1 MRTVLFDL
9 DGTLVDSAALI
20 TQHLAGALRAV
31 DAEVPGPAVLMSLV
45 GPPFETALPAVGL
58 TAEQTA
64 AAILHYRSTYDPVAA
79 EQSVLFPGIP
89 ALLEKLDATGLRMA
103 IATSKPERT
112 ATRIAV
118 GLGIADRF
126 ALIGGSDPAVGRV
139 GKGPVI
145 ASVLT
150 RLSLDPTRASV
161 VMVGD
166 RSHDVE
172 GAIANGVPAIGV
184 GWGYADPGEL
194 ADAQLVVPDLD
205 ALFLA
210 LTGDDARPVACSV
223 GPRPP
228 VAPVDRATPVLPLP
242 VADRRVHGG
251 LPHGRAVP
259 VGAQHLEVGPVP
271 DGEPRRVGRAER
283 HRLGAERTLH
293 GTSSTSAM
301 NCMSRLL
308 AVIPPSTF
316 SRRTGT
322 PESAFIASTTSRVC
336 QPVASSTARA
346 RCPR

>member
-1 MRTVLFDL
+1 VSTVRTVLFDL

-31 DAEVPGPAVLMSLV
+31 GADVPGPAVLMSLV

-79 EQSVLFPGIP
+79 EQSALFPGIP
-89 ALLEKLDATGLRMA
+89 TLLEKLDATGLRMA

-112 ATRIAV
+112 AARIAA

-126 ALIGGSDPAVGRV
+126 ALIGGADPAVGRV

-150 RLSLDPTRASV
+150 RLSLDPARAPV

-166 RSHDVE
+166 RSHDNE
-172 GAIANGVPAIGV
+172 GAIANGVSAIGV
-184 GWGYADPGEL
+184 GWGYAEPGEL

-210 LTGDDARPVACSV
+210 LTGDDVWAQ
-223 GPRPP
+223 
-228 VAPVDRATPVLPLP
+228 RAHP
-242 VADRRVHGG
+242 
-251 LPHGRAVP
+251 
-259 VGAQHLEVGPVP
+259 
-271 DGEPRRVGRAER
+271 
-283 HRLGAERTLH
+283 
-293 GTSSTSAM
+293 
-301 NCMSRLL
+301 
-308 AVIPPSTF
+308 
-316 SRRTGT
+316 
-322 PESAFIASTTSRVC
+322 
-336 QPVASSTARA
+336 
-346 RCPR
+346 

>member
-1 MRTVLFDL
+1 VSTVRTVLFDL

-31 DAEVPGPAVLMSLV
+31 DAKVPGPAAMMSVV
-45 GPPFETALPAVGL
+45 GPPFETALPAIGL

-89 ALLEKLDATGLRMA
+89 ELLEKLDAVGLWMA
-103 IATSKPERT
+103 IATSKPERI
-112 ATRIAV
+112 ATRIAAA
-118 GLGIADRF
+118 LGIADRF

-150 RLSLDPTRASV
+150 RLSLDPTRTSV

-184 GWGYADPGEL
+184 SWGYADPGEL

-210 LTGDDARPVACSV
+210 LTGDDPALWPAQS
-223 GPRPP
+223 
-228 VAPVDRATPVLPLP
+228 
-242 VADRRVHGG
+242 
-251 LPHGRAVP
+251 GRAHP
-259 VGAQHLEVGPVP
+259 
-271 DGEPRRVGRAER
+271 
-283 HRLGAERTLH
+283 
-293 GTSSTSAM
+293 
-301 NCMSRLL
+301 
-308 AVIPPSTF
+308 
-316 SRRTGT
+316 
-322 PESAFIASTTSRVC
+322 
-336 QPVASSTARA
+336 
-346 RCPR
+346 